1 MVNPENVVSK
11 ARTLVERRK
20 LVGSRERLVVGVS
33 GGPDSVCLL
42 DVLRQLVGKR
52 LDRLLV
58 VHIDHRSRPDSSSD
72 AQFVRELAGDLGLHC
87 HVARVDAPAYARTH
101 GLGFE
106 HAGRALRYQRLAAAA
121 GDYGASAVAV
131 GHTEDDSAES
141 LLMHLLR
148 GAGIDGLRGIA
159 AVERFD
165 LGSLGPVV
173 DDDLPSGIK
182 IVRPLLDV
190 RRAETRAYC
199 LVRGLP
205 FRDDR
210 TNDDASFLR
219 NRVRR
224 HLLPVLRTYN
234 PAIDGALRR
243 TADLLREDGEW
254 LDALADR
261 RRARLV
267 HSLPDAVDLELRG
280 WRRQPRAAQ
289 RRLVRRA
296 AAELGV
302 SGDQLGFDGVE
313 RALAF
318 AASDRPAR
326 IHLVGRLVMTRSG
339 DRVRIRRSRE
349 GEA

>member
-1 MVNPENVVSK
+1 MVNPDDVVSK
-11 ARTLVERRK
+11 ARALVERRR
-20 LVGSRERLVVGVS
+20 LVASRERLVVGVS
-33 GGPDSVCLL
+33 GGADSVCLL
-42 DVLRQLVGKR
+42 DVLRRLVSNGSN
-52 LDRLLV
+52 RLLV
-58 VHIDHRSRPDSSSD
+58 VHVDHQIRPDSSTD
-72 AQFVRELAGDLGLHC
+72 AQFVRELVGDVGLDC
-87 HVARVDAPAYARTH
+87 HVAQVDAPGYARTH
-101 GLGFE
+101 GVGLE

-121 GDYGASAVAV
+121 GGYGARAVAV
-131 GHTEDDSAES
+131 GHTEDDSSES

-148 GAGIDGLRGIA
+148 GAGVDGLRGIA
-159 AVERFD
+159 AIERFE
-165 LGSLGPVV
+165 LRSLGPVV
-173 DDDLPSGIK
+173 DDDVPPAIR
-182 IVRPLLDV
+182 IIRPLLDI

-199 LVRGLP
+199 LARGLP
-205 FRDDR
+205 FRDDP
-210 TNDDASFLR
+210 TNDDPALLR

-254 LDALADR
+254 LDALVDR

-267 HSLPDAVDLELRG
+267 HAVPDAVDLELRA

-302 SGDQLGFDGVE
+302 PGDQLGFDGVE

-318 AASDRPAR
+318 AAADRPAR
-326 IHLVGRLVMTRSG
+326 MQLAGRLVMTRIG
-339 DRVRIRRSRE
+339 DRVRMRRGRG